1 MKEKWIMR
9 EGKKIEDSAYKKL
22 GLNPIM
28 GKILSNRGITP
39 STDIDLFINGSIEDL
54 QDGFMMKD
62 MHLAI
67 DIIKKYVIEN
77 KPILIYGDYD
87 CDGVSSTY
95 ILLKGLKECGAKVSY
110 HIPHRENEGYGMNEN
125 E

>member
-9 EGKKIEDSAYKKL
+9 EGKKIEDSTYKEL

-28 GKILSNRGITP
+28 GKILSNRGITT
-39 STDIDLFINGSIEDL
+39 SKDIDLFINGSIDDL

-67 DIIKKYVIEN
+67 DIIK
-77 KPILIYGDYD
+77 
-87 CDGVSSTY
+87 
-95 ILLKGLKECGAKVSY
+95 
-110 HIPHRENEGYGMNEN
+110 
-125 E
+125 